1 MDKIKIMIYIIAA
14 MFFGTLIMAY
24 RIGEYENKHRSKD
37 K

>member
-1 MDKIKIMIYIIAA
+1 MIYIIAA

-24 RIGEYENKHRSKD
+24 RIGEYENKHRNKD

>member
-1 MDKIKIMIYIIAA
+1 MIYIIALI
-14 MFFGTLIMAY
+14 FFGTLIMAY

>member
-1 MDKIKIMIYIIAA
+1 MITIFIAA
-14 MFFGTLIMAY
+14 FFFGTLIMAY

>member
-1 MDKIKIMIYIIAA
+1 MIYIIAA

-24 RIGEYENKHRSKD
+24 RIGDYENKHRSKD

>member
-1 MDKIKIMIYIIAA
+1 MIYIIAA

-24 RIGEYENKHRSKD
+24 RIGEYENKHRGKD

>member
-1 MDKIKIMIYIIAA
+1 MIYIIAA
-14 MFFGTLIMAY
+14 MVFGTLIMAY

>member
-1 MDKIKIMIYIIAA
+1 MIYIIAA

-24 RIGEYENKHRSKD
+24 SIGEYENKHRNKD